1 MYTLPQGRIPL
12 KIGDVCV
19 ISNKRHPLYYHRGII
34 SQIVEGQIV
43 QLVFIQYRG
52 KQLVGKLHTNNL
64 RIYDNSVATKVVTR
78 GKLFLLVGELPET
91 YVRNNIS
98 VEDCPLEAML
108 LPELDDII
116 FDNDSSVVSGASEES
131 DDSNYGSCMLCQSV
145 GMIGTYCVSDEC
157 VDSGSIYA

>member
-19 ISNKRHPLYYHRGII
+19 ISKKRHPLYFNRGII
-34 SQIVEGQIV
+34 SQIDEGQIV
-43 QLVFIQYRG
+43 RLVFIQFRG
-52 KQLVGKLHTNNL
+52 MQLLAKLHTNNL
-64 RIYDNSVATKVVTR
+64 RMYDNSVATKVVTR
-78 GKLFLLVGELPET
+78 GKLFLLVDGLPET

-116 FDNDSSVVSGASEES
+116 FDSDSSVVSGASEES

-145 GMIGTYCVSDEC
+145 GMIGSYCVSDEC
-157 VDSGSIYA
+157 LDSGSIYA